1 MDFLTY
7 ITAILVVIL
16 LLALFAYVMR
26 YLSQGGSSLTSNLIQ
41 RILPPNLRLNQQ
53 KEQAGFKIIA
63 VKVIDQRRRVVAIDF
78 EQTRYILLLSP
89 QQEQMLDKIK
99 LNKKQ
104 HDKQQSTKKHENDEQ
119 KETKYASTT

>member
-26 YLSQGGSSLTSNLIQ
+26 YISQGASSLPSNFLQ
-41 RILPPNLRLNQQ
+41 RILPSKLRLNEQKQQ
-53 KEQAGFKIIA
+53 AAFKIIA
-63 VKVIDQRRRVVAIDF
+63 VKVIDQRRRVVAVDF

-89 QQEQMLDKIK
+89 QQEQVIDKITIN
-99 LNKKQ
+99 NKK
-104 HDKQQSTKKHENDEQ
+104 HKKQTETKKYKNEQ
-119 KETKYASTT
+119 QQETKYASTT